1 MHVIPPRREELN
13 EIIEID
19 GKKPFNYKIDFKGFT
34 LYLEPKAPQMDLLQS
49 GDYFSEKVVMMHPLN
64 FQVLLKSRR
73 DKRLN

>member
-13 EIIEID
+13 EIIKID
-19 GKKPFNYKIDFKGFT
+19 EKKPYNYKMDVKGFT

-49 GDYFSEKVVMMHPLN
+49 DNYFSEKLVMIHPLN